1 MKTLNLPHR
10 SEGFE
15 LKVVVTDAEARGIV
29 AGPANFDKTSSIQ
42 CQYRGCTVK
51 KKLTLPMM
59 RSHIA
64 WHILNKHISPDAC
77 GFCGAVPACDVQLI
91 SKGAGQKKVWHAA
104 APQCRY
110 YYDFGLKSTVSE
122 LTPKKNK
129 PKNPKDICTN

>member
-1 MKTLNLPHR
+1 M
-10 SEGFE
+10 
-15 LKVVVTDAEARGIV
+15 
-29 AGPANFDKTSSIQ
+29 
-42 CQYRGCTVK
+42 
-51 KKLTLPMM
+51 
-59 RSHIA
+59 
-64 WHILNKHISPDAC
+64 
-77 GFCGAVPACDVQLI
+77 PACDVQLI